1 MDGGRPNHE
10 DWISGQASAPARGA
24 PSMEES
30 MRRSVAM
37 RVERARIVEK
47 ANVEAGKREIGE
59 ARKAK
64 RRASRASRDEK
75 PREDPKLE
83 VLLVGCRGLPKMD
96 MLLGKCDAYVVVAVG
111 DETRKSKTVIRSYNP
126 VFNERLVFSVP
137 PLVDRVA
144 LTIYDYDM
152 IGSDELVG
160 NVEEPLVTA
169 NARANELLRRDIA
182 HATARRKHGNG
193 CVKFKLRWLEADG
206 AAATPPGAGGAAPN
220 ATRRRSFDG
229 AVGGRRGSVGGG
241 RRRSVGGR
249 SLGSLGEAAG
259 AREALP
265 ALPNDMLEKFAR
277 TKEEQENAAKQAET
291 DLFALANEGSDK
303 REKRIR
309 AARRSKE
316 RVETGLDPDA
326 FGDDVVDA
334 IEVKKAKI
342 KAGAAAGWKAAR
354 RASAGAILAVT
365 SLAGDIKDAAWKDDP
380 LM

>member
-169 NARANELLRRDIA
+169 NARANELLRRDIC

-206 AAATPPGAGGAAPN
+206 DGDAAAPAPAEPRPN

-249 SLGSLGEAAG
+249 SLGSLGERPAAP
-259 AREALP
+259 AEASP
-265 ALPNDMLEKFAR
+265 ALPKWRCQRCAYDDNDPAADTCEAALDGHEVGPVLEDHALDVR
-277 TKEEQENAAKQAET
+277 GRHALHPLPPWHQRPPHAAPTWAVV
-291 DLFALANEGSDK
+291 SDHDVSVNIDNNL
-303 REKRIR
+303 RWPNLWPISRSTPSTTPRPPAPQPSGTRVR
-309 AARRSKE
+309 A
-316 RVETGLDPDA
+316 
-326 FGDDVVDA
+326 
-334 IEVKKAKI
+334 
-342 KAGAAAGWKAAR
+342 
-354 RASAGAILAVT
+354 
-365 SLAGDIKDAAWKDDP
+365 
-380 LM
+380 

>member
-160 NVEEPLVTA
+160 NVEEPLRCAYDDNDPAADTCEA
-169 NARANELLRRDIA
+169 CELSKDAPRRRGRRLSFQGLKEALGLAAPPPRRRALPA
-182 HATARRKHGNG
+182 AGG
-193 CVKFKLRWLEADG
+193 GG
-206 AAATPPGAGGAAPN
+206 AAARGAAAP
-220 ATRRRSFDG
+220 APAPAAAPMRRS
-229 AVGGRRGSVGGG
+229 S
-241 RRRSVGGR
+241 
-249 SLGSLGEAAG
+249 
-259 AREALP
+259 
-265 ALPNDMLEKFAR
+265 DMLEKFAR

>member
-1 MDGGRPNHE
+1 MDEGRPNHE

-206 AAATPPGAGGAAPN
+206 AGGDAAPAPAGRGPTRRAGGPSTAPSAAGAAPS
-220 ATRRRSFDG
+220 A
-229 AVGGRRGSVGGG
+229 AAGGG
-241 RRRSVGGR
+241 
-249 SLGSLGEAAG
+249 
-259 AREALP
+259 P
-265 ALPNDMLEKFAR
+265 DMLEKFAR